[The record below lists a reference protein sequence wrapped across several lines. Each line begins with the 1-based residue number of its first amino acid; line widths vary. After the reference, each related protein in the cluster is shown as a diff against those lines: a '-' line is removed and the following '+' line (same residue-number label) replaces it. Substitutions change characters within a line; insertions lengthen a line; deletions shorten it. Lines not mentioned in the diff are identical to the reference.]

1 MRFVDDFRNEELVTT
16 LALAIKHA
24 MTKPWRIMEVCGG
37 QTHTIVKHGLD
48 QLLPSGLELVH
59 GPGCP
64 VCVTPTEKIDAA
76 IKAACVHGVILC
88 TFGDMLRVPGTSR
101 DLLTAKAYGADV
113 RTIYSP
119 LEALSIAR
127 DNPGREVVFFAV
139 GFETT
144 APANAM
150 AVYRAKSEGLRNFS
164 IISALV
170 LVPPILRTLLDTA
183 GVDRVD
189 AVADNGIAG
198 VLAAGHVCAV
208 TGLKEYH
215 RLAQSLRLP
224 IVVTGFEPVD
234 IMQGI
239 LMCVQQLETRQY
251 RVENQ
256 YSRVVSAHG
265 NTIAQRI
272 VAEVF
277 AATEAGWRDLAR
289 VSASGLSL
297 RDGYLDYD
305 AELKFRLSSDSLW
318 SGHQRGLCRAGAVL
332 TGLIKPPQCSAF
344 ATECTPMRPLGAPM
358 VSSEGACA
366 AYFHYRGGQV
376 DGGSQFSDLS

>member
-1 MRFVDDFRNEELVTT
+1 MRFVDDFRNEELVAT
-16 LALAIKHA
+16 LALAIKHT
-24 MTKPWRIMEVCGG
+24 MSKPWRIMEVCGG

-48 QLLPSGLELVH
+48 QLLPYGLELVH

-64 VCVTPTEKIDAA
+64 VCVTPAEKIDAA
-76 IKAACVHGVILC
+76 IKATSVHGAILC
-88 TFGDMLRVPGTSR
+88 TFGDMMRVPGNTQ
-101 DLLTAKAYGADV
+101 DLLTAKAHGADV

-127 DNPGREVVFFAV
+127 DNPSREVVFFAV

-150 AVYRAKSEGLRNFS
+150 TVYRAKSEGLRNFS

-183 GVDRVD
+183 RCDRADAGSDNGVD
-189 AVADNGIAG
+189 G

-208 TGLKEYH
+208 MGLREYH
-215 RLAQSLRLP
+215 RLAESLRLP
-224 IVVTGFEPVD
+224 IVITGFEPVD

-239 LMCVQQLETRQY
+239 FMCVQQLEAHQY

-277 AATEAGWRDLAR
+277 AATEAGWRDLGWVA
-289 VSASGLSL
+289 ASGLSL

-305 AELKFRLSSDSLW
+305 AELKLQLTADSLW
-318 SGHQRGLCRAGAVL
+318 SSHQRGLCRASAVL
-332 TGLIKPPQCSAF
+332 TGHIKPPQCSAF
-344 ATECTPMRPLGAPM
+344 AKECTPMRPLGAPM

-366 AYFHYRGGQV
+366 AYFNYRGGQV
-376 DGGSQFSDLS
+376 DGASQLSDLS

>member
-1 MRFVDDFRNEELVTT
+1 
-16 LALAIKHA
+16 
-24 MTKPWRIMEVCGG
+24 
-37 QTHTIVKHGLD
+37 
-48 QLLPSGLELVH
+48 
-59 GPGCP
+59 
-64 VCVTPTEKIDAA
+64 
-76 IKAACVHGVILC
+76 
-88 TFGDMLRVPGTSR
+88 
-101 DLLTAKAYGADV
+101 LTAKAHGADV

-127 DNPGREVVFFAV
+127 DNPVREVVFFAV

-150 AVYRAKSEGLRNFS
+150 AVYRAKSQGLRNFS

-170 LVPPILRTLLDTA
+170 LVPPILHKLLDTA
-183 GVDRVD
+183 GVERVD
-189 AVADNGIAG
+189 AGSDRGVDA

-208 TGLKEYH
+208 MGLKEYH
-215 RLAQSLRLP
+215 RLAESLRLP

-234 IMQGI
+234 LMQGI
-239 LMCVQQLETRQY
+239 LMCVQQLEAHQY

-256 YSRVVSAHG
+256 YSRVVLPHG

-272 VAEVF
+272 VTEVF
-277 AATEAGWRDLAR
+277 AATEAGWRDLGR

-297 RDGYLDYD
+297 RDGYLEYD
-305 AELKFRLSSDSLW
+305 AELKFPLTAASLC
-318 SGHQRGLCRAGAVL
+318 SNHQRGLCRAGAVL
-332 TGLIKPPQCSAF
+332 TGQIKPPQCSAF
-344 ATECTPMRPLGAPM
+344 AKECTPMHPLGAPM

-376 DGGSQFSDLS
+376 DGASQFSDLS

>member
-1 MRFVDDFRNEELVTT
+1 MRFVDDFRNEELVAT

-24 MTKPWRIMEVCGG
+24 MSKPRRIMEVCGG

-48 QLLPSGLELVH
+48 QLLPYGLELVH

-64 VCVTPTEKIDAA
+64 VCVTPIEKIDAA
-76 IKAACVHGVILC
+76 IKAASVHGAILC
-88 TFGDMLRVPGTSR
+88 TFGDMMRVPGTTQ
-101 DLLTAKAYGADV
+101 DLLTAKAHGADV

-127 DNPGREVVFFAV
+127 DNPVREVVFFAV

-170 LVPPILRTLLDTA
+170 LVPPILHKLLDTA
-183 GVDRVD
+183 GVERVD
-189 AVADNGIAG
+189 AGSDRGVDA

-208 TGLKEYH
+208 MGLKEYH
-215 RLAQSLRLP
+215 RLAESLRLP

-234 IMQGI
+234 LMQGI
-239 LMCVQQLETRQY
+239 LMCVQQLEAHQY

-256 YSRVVSAHG
+256 YSRVVSPHG

-272 VAEVF
+272 VTEVF
-277 AATEAGWRDLAR
+277 AATEAGWRDLGR

-297 RDGYLDYD
+297 RDGYLEFD
-305 AELKFRLSSDSLW
+305 AELKFPLTTDSLC
-318 SGHQRGLCRAGAVL
+318 SNHQRGLCRAGAVL
-332 TGLIKPPQCSAF
+332 TGQIKPPQCSAF
-344 ATECTPMRPLGAPM
+344 AKECTPMHPLGAPM

-366 AYFHYRGGQV
+366 TYFHYRGGQV
-376 DGGSQFSDLS
+376 DGASQFSDLS